1 MYQVFTKA
9 SGLKSLTS
17 THSLNDGHWHH
28 ITLVRLVDSAK
39 IYVDHQLWAAGDLPE
54 APAAEMRQLILGG
67 SDELGG
73 GMPEPLSALSQYAC
87 SSLPQCIS

>member
-1 MYQVFTKA
+1 M
-9 SGLKSLTS
+9 
-17 THSLNDGHWHH
+17 
-28 ITLVRLVDSAK
+28 RLVDSAK

-73 GMPEPLSALSQYAC
+73 G
-87 SSLPQCIS
+87 SLPPPLLPDPLFTSKRLITVRFSVCHCGYLPQYISLTLHRL